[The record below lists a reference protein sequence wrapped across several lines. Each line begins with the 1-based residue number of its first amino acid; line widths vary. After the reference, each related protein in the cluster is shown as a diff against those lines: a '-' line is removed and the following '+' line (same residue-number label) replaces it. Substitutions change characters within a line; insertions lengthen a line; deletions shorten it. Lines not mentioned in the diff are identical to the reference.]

1 MDAGAKLV
9 EQHEQ
14 AQGKLTLQQ
23 VQAETKLYEVEHQQA
38 ALGIRNTDMK
48 AAWMTTQAEMESEDQ
63 QLRNLRDKLGEV
75 KMSLEDERV
84 RHSGRL
90 KERWKTR
97 WTSLRNS

>member
-1 MDAGAKLV
+1 MDAGAKLD
-9 EQHEQ
+9 EQQEQ
-14 AQGKLTLQQ
+14 ARDELSLRQEK
-23 VQAETKLYEVEHQQA
+23 AEAKLYEVEHQRD
-38 ALGIRNTDMK
+38 ALGLRITDMQ

-63 QLRNLRDKLGEV
+63 ELRSLRDKLGEV

-84 RHSGRL
+84 RHFGRL